1 LPGKDLSN
9 VSVTPAR
16 SSYQFALR
24 GADGDQASPAMSPV
38 SQPLKRR
45 ILSAS
50 AWTMGGYGTAL
61 VLRLLGNLVIARLLS
76 PEVFGIMAVATSIQ
90 LVIALTGDIG
100 LRQAVIRSPSIQNP
114 RFLNTAWT
122 VQILRGLT
130 IWIFCV
136 VAASGLYALDRAG
149 AIAANSVYGN
159 RTLPPL
165 IAVISFAIVIDSFQS
180 MKVMAMGRTLSLGR
194 LTIIELIQMVIG
206 LCVAIGLAWSTH
218 SIWSFVASSLVG
230 SIITTSIGHLWLP
243 GHRDRIGWDRH
254 AFNELMH
261 FGKWA
266 SISSFVG
273 VIASNGNRLL
283 LGAWLTPTSLGQYS
297 IASNLSSVIDG
308 VGGRL
313 FGAVSLPALS
323 EIVHEQPHRLREVFY
338 RMRRGAD
345 SAYVLSAGFLF
356 ASGDAIVGLLYDP
369 RYAPAGQMLQL
380 LSFYLLFARYGLVQD
395 LYIALGKASY
405 LTAINTTKLISL
417 FVIVPIFF
425 YLFGPTGAI
434 LGVVLHLAPTIP
446 LIFWLNRSHA
456 LNDFKFE
463 ALMLGLWPVGWLV
476 GSVAAYV
483 ISLLR

>member
-1 LPGKDLSN
+1 VAIANSAMN
-9 VSVTPAR
+9 PASR
-16 SSYQFALR
+16 S
-24 GADGDQASPAMSPV
+24 
-38 SQPLKRR
+38 LKQRV
-45 ILSAS
+45 LSAS
-50 AWTMGGYGTAL
+50 AWSMAGYGTAL

-100 LRQAVIRSPSIQNP
+100 LRQAVIRSPNIRDP
-114 RFLNTAWT
+114 RFLNTAWA
-122 VQILRGLT
+122 VQILRGLS
-130 IWIFCV
+130 IWILCV
-136 VAASGLYALDRAG
+136 LAAAGLYALDRAG
-149 AIAANSVYGN
+149 AIAADSVYGN
-159 RTLPPL
+159 DILPPV

-180 MKVMAMGRTLSLGR
+180 MKVMTMGRSLSLGR

-206 LCVAIGLAWSTH
+206 LCVAIGLAWTTR

-230 SIITTSIGHLWLP
+230 SIVNTLGGHLWLP
-243 GHRDRIGWDRH
+243 GHRDRIGWDR
-254 AFNELMH
+254 NVLKELMQ

-273 VIASNGNRLL
+273 VIASQGNRLL
-283 LGAWLTPTSLGQYS
+283 LGAWLTPATLGLFS
-297 IASNLSSVIDG
+297 IASNLSSIVDG

-345 SAYVLSAGFLF
+345 AAYVGSAGFLF
-356 ASGDAIVGLLYDP
+356 ASGTAIVDLLYDP
-369 RYAPAGQMLQL
+369 RYAAAGQMLRL
-380 LSFYLLFARYGLVQD
+380 LSFSLLFSRYGIVQD
-395 LYIALGKASY
+395 VYIALGKANY

-417 FVIVPIFF
+417 FVIVPLLY
-425 YLFGPTGAI
+425 YLLGPTGAI
-434 LGVVLHLAPTIP
+434 LGVVLHLAPTVP

-463 ALMLGLWPVGWLV
+463 VLVLGLWPVGWLA

>member
-1 LPGKDLSN
+1 MN
-9 VSVTPAR
+9 PASR
-16 SSYQFALR
+16 S
-24 GADGDQASPAMSPV
+24 
-38 SQPLKRR
+38 LKQRV
-45 ILSAS
+45 LTAS
-50 AWTMGGYGTAL
+50 AWSMAGYGTAL
-61 VLRLLGNLVIARLLS
+61 VLRLLGNLIIARLLS

-100 LRQAVIRSPSIQNP
+100 LRQAVIRSPNIRDP

-122 VQILRGLT
+122 VQILRGLS
-130 IWIFCV
+130 IWTLCV
-136 VAASGLYALDRAG
+136 LAAGGLYLLDRAG
-149 AIAANSVYGN
+149 AVAANSVYGN
-159 RTLPPL
+159 EILPPV

-180 MKVMAMGRTLSLGR
+180 MKVMTMGRSLSLGR

-206 LCVAIGLAWSTH
+206 LCVAIGLAWSTR

-230 SIITTSIGHLWLP
+230 SILNTLIGHLWLP
-243 GHRDRIGWDRH
+243 GGRDRIGWDRS
-254 AFNELMH
+254 ALKELMQ

-283 LGAWLTPTSLGQYS
+283 LGAWLTPTSLGQFS

-323 EIVHEQPHRLREVFY
+323 EIVHDQPHRLREVFY

-345 SAYVLSAGFLF
+345 AAYIGSAGFLF
-356 ASGDAIVGLLYDP
+356 ACGNAIVGLLYDA
-369 RYAPAGQMLQL
+369 RYAPAGPMLQL
-380 LSFYLLFARYGLVQD
+380 LSFSLLFSRYGIVQD
-395 LYIALGKASY
+395 VYIALGKANY

-417 FVIVPIFF
+417 FVIVPLLY

-434 LGVVLHLAPTIP
+434 FGVVLHLAPTVP

-463 ALMLGLWPVGWLV
+463 VLMLGLWPVGWLA
-476 GSVAAYV
+476 GSGASYV